1 MTATI
6 DPKEIAV
13 EYNLRAEVGREF
25 LTITHLDGWGEIKKF
40 TKKVLTF
47 EGRKFTWCSWNSD
60 INSCTFYRML
70 DGSGPKVAKIS

>member
-1 MTATI
+1 MIEGILFFDLQIDIFRRIMT
-6 DPKEIAV
+6 
-13 EYNLRAEVGREF
+13 LRSF
-25 LTITHLDGWGEIKKF
+25 KKF